1 MRSLLVVSPLRRGQ
15 MFLRPLRK
23 RCRELMKSSAVDKI
37 CPSVR
42 LSVVVMS
49 SRRCTCLSSASSRW
63 LENLS
68 LVLLLLFNAP
78 WNKTLCV
85 QDSRVFFLFYIS
97 HKSHLKVED
106 ASLPAGLHVYVR
118 CNNLKSYT
126 RYSCGRDGIR
136 SVKGASLSGQSH
148 FFLSSP
154 LRHLGSSPLKTW
166 GEKKLQAACSFGGD
180 LGVKFAAQDSFT
192 TARTASEFC

>member
-1 MRSLLVVSPLRRGQ
+1 

-85 QDSRVFFLFYIS
+85 QDSRVFFFFFYIS
-97 HKSHLKVED
+97 HKSRLKVED

-166 GEKKLQAACSFGGD
+166 GEKKAAGSMQLWGG
-180 LGVKFAAQDSFT
+180 FRS
-192 TARTASEFC
+192 

>member
-1 MRSLLVVSPLRRGQ
+1 

-23 RCRELMKSSAVDKI
+23 RYRELKSSAVDKI

-68 LVLLLLFNAP
+68 HVLLLLFNAP

-85 QDSRVFFLFYIS
+85 QDSPVFFLFYIS
-97 HKSHLKVED
+97 HKSRLKVED

-126 RYSCGRDGIR
+126 RYCCGRDGIR
-136 SVKGASLSGQSH
+136 SVKGELPYLGRVISVYLPISDILVPVLLKHGGKKSCRQHAA
-148 FFLSSP
+148 
-154 LRHLGSSPLKTW
+154 LRGI
-166 GEKKLQAACSFGGD
+166 
-180 LGVKFAAQDSFT
+180 
-192 TARTASEFC
+192 